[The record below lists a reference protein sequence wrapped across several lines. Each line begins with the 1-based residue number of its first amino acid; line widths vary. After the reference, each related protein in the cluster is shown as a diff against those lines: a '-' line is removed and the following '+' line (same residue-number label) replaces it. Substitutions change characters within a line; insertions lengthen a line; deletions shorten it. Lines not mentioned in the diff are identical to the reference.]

1 MTAVRQ
7 ALWILLIA
15 LVPAF
20 LTSAFHPK
28 RPAWSQD
35 VLQPGEERLG
45 TVLSWGDSVLWVDA
59 RSRTEF
65 DAEHI
70 PNAVLLNLEEWDQLF
85 PAFLDRWQP
94 DQKVVVYCSTLA
106 CHMSTEVA
114 DRLKRN
120 SVGPVYVLKGGWEAW
135 KSHK

>member
-7 ALWILLIA
+7 AFWILLVA

-20 LTSAFHPK
+20 LASAFHPK
-28 RPAWSQD
+28 RPAWSED
-35 VLQPGEERLG
+35 VLQPGEERLA
-45 TVLSWGDSVLWVDA
+45 TVQSWGDSVLWVDA
-59 RSRTEF
+59 RSRKEF
-65 DAEHI
+65 DTEHV

-94 DQKVVVYCSTLA
+94 NQKVVVYCSSLA
-106 CHMSTEVA
+106 CHMSEEVA

-120 SVGPVYVLKGGWEAW
+120 SVEPVYVLKGGWEAW
-135 KSHK
+135 KSKR